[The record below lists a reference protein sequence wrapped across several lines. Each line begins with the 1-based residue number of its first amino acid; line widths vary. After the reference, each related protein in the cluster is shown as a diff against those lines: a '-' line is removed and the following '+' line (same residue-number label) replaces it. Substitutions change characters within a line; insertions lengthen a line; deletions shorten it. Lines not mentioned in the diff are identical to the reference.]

1 MATSTEDTLLLDR
14 KEVLTQCEKIFYF
27 TLGTLALAGG
37 IGSTVIGTMNLFS
50 DFKNFPIHF
59 YAIFFGVV
67 ITVLEANRFLSFPYM
82 SSAVKFQLLIE
93 EWIHL
98 FATTWG
104 RAALYLFEALLL
116 VTYGGWL
123 DWLGFAYMTVLAI
136 FAMLLAMSAG
146 KKLDSIKS
154 VMKDMSRGVNMN
166 DIAFVESKFDEWDT
180 DKNGSISIHE
190 LRDVAIACGSPM
202 SVAET
207 EVAYNILDADR
218 SGTITKREFLIW

>member
-1 MATSTEDTLLLDR
+1 MLSYYCFPEGCKHVFTHTLSHKRSLSLSLSVHLSCYISLSRDLLS
-14 KEVLTQCEKIFYF
+14 Q
-27 TLGTLALAGG
+27 
-37 IGSTVIGTMNLFS
+37 
-50 DFKNFPIHF
+50 
-59 YAIFFGVV
+59 
-67 ITVLEANRFLSFPYM
+67 ANRFLSFPYM

-218 SGTITKREFLIW
+218 SGTITKREFLIWWKTQSTTWA